1 MNRPFGSWGRY
12 PQNSHHTHKLLWSTD
27 PLPPSNGQLMLA
39 YGFGRSYGDS
49 CQNNAGT
56 LLLTQALNHFLAFD
70 QEQGLLRCESGVSLD
85 EVLKLIVPYGYF
97 LPTTPGTKFITV
109 GGALANDVH
118 GKNHHRAGTFGC
130 AVTQF
135 ELLRSNGE
143 RLLCSPELN
152 PEWFRATV
160 GGLGLTGLIT
170 WVEFKLRRIE
180 SAFIKV
186 ESLKFR
192 NIQEFFEISAE
203 SDTHF
208 EHTVSWLDCLSKGA
222 SLGRG
227 ILMRGNHA
235 PASAGNLKAHRQPKL
250 SVPCDLPGFAL
261 NQWSIKVFN
270 AAYYSRLRAKA
281 TLATTHYDPFFYP
294 LDVLNHWNRIYGRR
308 GFFQYQF
315 VVPFAGDQT
324 VIREILG
331 KIAASGQG
339 SFLAV
344 LKAFGNRK
352 SPGLLSFPREGI
364 TLALDIPNRGR
375 QTLDLLNALDLTVS
389 AAGGRLYPAK
399 DARMSAAMFQTSYPE
414 WQEFANYVDPA
425 FSSGFWRRV
434 TGGSE

>member
-1 MNRPFGSWGRY
+1 
-12 PQNSHHTHKLLWSTD
+12 
-27 PLPPSNGQLMLA
+27 
-39 YGFGRSYGDS
+39 
-49 CQNNAGT
+49 
-56 LLLTQALNHFLAFD
+56 
-70 QEQGLLRCESGVSLD
+70 VSLE
-85 EVLKLIVPYGYF
+85 EVLKLIVPHGYF

-109 GGALANDVH
+109 GGAVANDVH

-143 RLLCSPELN
+143 RLRCSPEIN
-152 PEWFRATV
+152 PEWFRATI

-180 SAFIKV
+180 SAFVEV

-192 NIQEFFEISAE
+192 NIEEFFEISAE

-208 EHTVSWLDCLSKGA
+208 EHTVSWLDCLSTDA

-235 PASAGNLKAHRQPKL
+235 TSSAGNLKVHRQPKL
-250 SVPCDLPGFAL
+250 RVPCDLPGFAL
-261 NQWSIKVFN
+261 NKWSIKVFN
-270 AAYYSRLRAKA
+270 AAYYSRLRSKV
-281 TLATTHYDPFFYP
+281 TRATTHYDPFFYP
-294 LDVLNHWNRIYGRR
+294 LDAVNHWNRVYGRR

-315 VVPFAGDQT
+315 LVPFAGDQT

-344 LKAFGNRK
+344 LKAFGK
-352 SPGLLSFPREGI
+352 CQSPGLLSFPREGI
-364 TLALDIPNRGR
+364 TLALDIPNRGP
-375 QTLDLLNALDLTVS
+375 QTLALLNALDLTVS

-414 WQEFANYVDPA
+414 WQEFANYVAPA

-434 TGGSE
+434 TEGSE